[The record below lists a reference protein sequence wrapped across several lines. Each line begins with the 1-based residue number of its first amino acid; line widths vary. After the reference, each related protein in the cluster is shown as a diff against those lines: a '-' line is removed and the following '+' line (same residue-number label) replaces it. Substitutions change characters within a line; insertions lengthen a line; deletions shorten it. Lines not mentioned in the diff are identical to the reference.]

1 MMHFGAGQVAGALG
15 MTRQA
20 LGHLAHKLIAR
31 KPPGY
36 HYRYDCSEVLWLCCY
51 RHARAAGLEAWPC
64 RAFIGGAAM
73 RAMLAELLA
82 RAAPDP
88 REAVKRLRNVP
99 IMYGARFAFAEAGH
113 ETELVGEPLLL
124 EAQRLPAKLAEPCVA
139 AGGAGFEGL
148 TLFVT
153 SLQPPL
159 NVLARLIEEN
169 GNAA

>member
-1 MMHFGAGQVAGALG
+1 MGFGAGEVGRALG
-15 MTRQA
+15 MTHQS
-20 LGHLAHKLIAR
+20 LGHLSRELMPG
-31 KPPGY
+31 KPPNR
-36 HYRYDCSEVLWLCCY
+36 HYRYSAVETLWLACY
-51 RHARAAGLEAWPC
+51 RHARAAGLEAWP
-64 RAFIGGAAM
+64 AKVFVGSPGTLL
-73 RAMLAELLA
+73 MLQALFD

-88 REAVKRLRNVP
+88 REAVERLRNVP

-159 NVLARLIEEN
+159 NVLTRLIEEN
-169 GNAA
+169 RNAT